1 MDSLE
6 FALMVEDT
14 DHGPASRRSAADAR
28 TELSHPDERAAFHA
42 ARYLLELADA
52 ALEQI
57 DGRTLDLTR
66 QRERIQV
73 LTRTV
78 DQARTSAIILQDGL
92 TRPAAAWPVTGPPTL
107 GQAARWQ
114 ELRGIEDIQREA
126 LLRDQA
132 AGRRFAGR
140 EPDSWTIRPRPR
152 GCFTARRTD
161 GLAVGGWAETPETV
175 PDALRAWSLPAGS
188 AVSVTWTPP
197 DRPVRRRRRFDGWPG
212 SVCPHP
218 ARQWEAE
225 PPERIAVFAAALGDL
240 RASWPPGDLPR
251 QLAETA
257 SRLNAEEPQ
266 APRLG
271 HLACGGR
278 SHDGSILLGRTQT
291 AEWVDPVA
299 IACTGTPR
307 WNEFGSHRPGRVR
320 ELAAVLLGDG
330 DPAEAAD
337 VWAYPVQPVD
347 LTRVPGPAGPLYEIG
362 GNGMHRMHTGRLT
375 GFALLWATVDQFTL
389 PTSISWAGVAD
400 PGKALTDK
408 ARDTIVCCWRGA
420 LQHGLIDGDL
430 DATQGKLHL
439 TWALAPWLLSRPD
452 VATAWART
460 YERAYPGTL
469 AGSGIPP
476 GAWQTPGH
484 WKEWLAG

>member
-1 MDSLE
+1 
-6 FALMVEDT
+6 V
-14 DHGPASRRSAADAR
+14 ASA
-28 TELSHPDERAAFHA
+28 
-42 ARYLLELADA
+42 Y
-52 ALEQI
+52 
-57 DGRTLDLTR
+57 
-66 QRERIQV
+66 
-73 LTRTV
+73 
-78 DQARTSAIILQDGL
+78 
-92 TRPAAAWPVTGPPTL
+92 
-107 GQAARWQ
+107 
-114 ELRGIEDIQREA
+114 
-126 LLRDQA
+126 
-132 AGRRFAGR
+132 
-140 EPDSWTIRPRPR
+140 
-152 GCFTARRTD
+152 
-161 GLAVGGWAETPETV
+161 
-175 PDALRAWSLPAGS
+175 
-188 AVSVTWTPP
+188 
-197 DRPVRRRRRFDGWPG
+197 
-212 SVCPHP
+212 
-218 ARQWEAE
+218 
-225 PPERIAVFAAALGDL
+225 
-240 RASWPPGDLPR
+240 
-251 QLAETA
+251 
-257 SRLNAEEPQ
+257 
-266 APRLG
+266 
-271 HLACGGR
+271 
-278 SHDGSILLGRTQT
+278 
-291 AEWVDPVA
+291 
-299 IACTGTPR
+299 TGTPR